1 MLRDCPRPTCK
12 RLRFL
17 ATLYL
22 AVSLFAMLGITLEQ
36 QEVFFYTVRY
46 PIVGPR
52 IFSTLIIVHAVAAI
66 FQAASVSFKDSLSHR
81 PQIRRE
87 TNSDGGMDMPTMSEM
102 QPFHVETV
110 IIGTGFSGLL
120 AAVRLQKKG
129 CNDFVLLERSAELG
143 GTWQV
148 NSYPGAE
155 VDVPTSLYC
164 ISFIPFPFKKSF
176 APQSE
181 LLAYTNHIIDK
192 FGLRKYARMQQAV
205 TNLAFNE
212 STCRWLVETEAGD
225 SYSARFVIDASGVL
239 ANPHMPAT
247 KGAEAFK
254 GPLFHSGHWD
264 HSVAYAG
271 KRVGVIGSGCS
282 AAQIVPAIADK
293 VARLTLF
300 MGKAQWI
307 LPRDDRQ
314 YGAIERQLRILPGI
328 RHLIRFFVFM
338 FYDARFVA
346 FRRYPG
352 LAGISRLM
360 KDQYRRR
367 LQQHLDKYIKDA
379 RLRQH
384 MLPDYELGCRRVIP
398 TNTYLPALSRENVEV
413 DISGIERITP
423 EGITT
428 KDGKHIPLDVIV
440 YATGYYAYSNMQKA
454 LTFQVFGLNG
464 RNLNSEWE
472 TTPVSYKGIT
482 VSGYPNYFKVNGPN
496 TGTGHSSQISYMEA
510 ATDYI
515 VQAICAVKRD
525 QRIRAID
532 AKPELQAAYVANMR
546 SKMQKTVWQTAACT
560 AFYRKNMTEEVT
572 SLSPEPA
579 SGFILS
585 RKWFHLGDYRL
596 L

>member
-1 MLRDCPRPTCK
+1 M
-12 RLRFL
+12 
-17 ATLYL
+17 
-22 AVSLFAMLGITLEQ
+22 
-36 QEVFFYTVRY
+36 
-46 PIVGPR
+46 
-52 IFSTLIIVHAVAAI
+52 
-66 FQAASVSFKDSLSHR
+66 SVSEQSATEGLSAHAGSPIR
-81 PQIRRE
+81 PR
-87 TNSDGGMDMPTMSEM
+87 
-102 QPFHVETV
+102 HVETA

-143 GTWQV
+143 GTWQA

-164 ISFIPFPFKKSF
+164 ISFIPYPFKKSF

-181 LLAYTNHIIDK
+181 LLAYTNHIIDS
-192 FGLRKYARMQQAV
+192 FGLRKHAHMNQAV
-205 TNLAFNE
+205 HRLAFDE
-212 STCRWLVETEAGD
+212 RECLWHVETASGE
-225 SYSARFVIDASGVL
+225 SYRARFVIDASGVL
-239 ANPHMPAT
+239 ANPYTPNI
-247 KGAEAFK
+247 KGAETFQGAM
-254 GPLFHSGHWD
+254 FHSGHWD

-282 AAQIVPAIADK
+282 AAQIVPAIAGK
-293 VARLTLF
+293 VSRLTLF

-307 LPRDDRQ
+307 LPRSDRH
-314 YGAIERQLRILPGI
+314 YGAVERFVRTLPGI
-328 RHLIRFFVFM
+328 RHLIRLLVFM
-338 FYDARFVA
+338 FYDARFIA

-352 LAGISRLM
+352 FSGISRLM
-360 KDQYRRR
+360 KDHYRRR
-367 LQQHLDKYIKDA
+367 LQKHLDTYIKDA

-398 TNTYLPALSRENVEV
+398 TNTWLPALARANVEV
-413 DISGIERITP
+413 DISGIDCITSD
-423 EGITT
+423 GIRTR
-428 KDGKHIPLDVIV
+428 DGKEFPLDVIV
-440 YATGYYAYSNMQKA
+440 YATGYYAYSNMKKA
-454 LTFQVFGLNG
+454 LTFQVQGLGG

-472 TTPVSYKGIT
+472 TEAVSYKGIT

-525 QRIRAID
+525 ARIKAID
-532 AKPELQAAYVANMR
+532 ARRDLQDAYVAGMR
-546 SKMQKTVWQTAACT
+546 SKMQKTVWQNATCT

-585 RKWFHLGDYRL
+585 RKWFRLGDYRL
-596 L
+596 LT